1 MPLSDLLS
9 KIVYLD
15 RDYVSGAYEAYLG
28 ESPTTQ
34 VTKSEGMKAG
44 AQIPF
49 FSAGVS
55 ATESRSFSISTLGML
70 DRLMP
75 ELSKFPTLNK
85 TLMAHGRSSAIGWIE
100 GSLCV
105 YKVVVKSTNPIDPN
119 KKIHYQLSRS
129 SDSMFQEY
137 SQEKASQTYF
147 AIHGTEGIKLAL
159 ITTPDYFSSGID
171 ALTGLYETV
180 LDKVVIPV
188 KALVRVFA
196 ATSSFNEWI
205 TVPLVVL
212 EQ

>member
-1 MPLSDLLS
+1 
-9 KIVYLD
+9 
-15 RDYVSGAYEAYLG
+15 
-28 ESPTTQ
+28 
-34 VTKSEGMKAG
+34 
-44 AQIPF
+44 
-49 FSAGVS
+49 
-55 ATESRSFSISTLGML
+55 
-70 DRLMP
+70 
-75 ELSKFPTLNK
+75 
-85 TLMAHGRSSAIGWIE
+85 
-100 GSLCV
+100 
-105 YKVVVKSTNPIDPN
+105 
-119 KKIHYQLSRS
+119 
-129 SDSMFQEY
+129 MFQEY